1 MIAIENVNTFVT
13 GVFPDTVADNSTG
26 ASTADGFEFIA
37 EYINNSIIGPQQAM
51 MDYAGLTPDGVTESA
66 SASQMIEAI
75 QKGNAVGPG
84 WVGRRDIF
92 DSPAVN
98 GDRSLILS
106 EQGVLIAT
114 YPELDAATWIGGNT
128 AAQIAAAAAGGKY
141 YRSSDAGG
149 ATGDA
154 AGPWLQ
160 LPAGPSP
167 TTSKQYSQA
176 GGDFT
181 ITGTNWTTLVAN
193 AIPYQESTGLWRLKF
208 NIGGTIS
215 AGSNNIVVLTFSGV
229 NFFNIASF
237 DQAVTLYDE
246 QTFFRAADQFSQAHA
261 QGQTQTINI
270 EIASSVLLT
279 NYWGLSGDVA
289 LNSKPTWAD
298 DFEPVYAITF

>member
-1 MIAIENVNTFVT
+1 MIAIENVNAFVT

-84 WVGRRDIF
+84 WVHRRDIF

-128 AAQIAAAAAGGKY
+128 AAQVAAAAAGGKY

-149 ATGDA
+149 AVGDA
-154 AGPWLQ
+154 AGPYIQ
-160 LPAGPSP
+160 LPAQPEP
-167 TTSKQYSQA
+167 TFLKQYTGIA
-176 GGDFT
+176 AADFT
-181 ITGTNWTTLVAN
+181 
-193 AIPYQESTGLWRLKF
+193 
-208 NIGGTIS
+208 
-215 AGSNNIVVLTFSGV
+215 V
-229 NFFNIASF
+229 N
-237 DQAVTLYDE
+237 L
-246 QTFFRAADQFSQAHA
+246 
-261 QGQTQTINI
+261 
-270 EIASSVLLT
+270 
-279 NYWGLSGDVA
+279 
-289 LNSKPTWAD
+289 
-298 DFEPVYAITF
+298 

>member
-1 MIAIENVNTFVT
+1 MIAIENVNAFVT

-37 EYINNSIIGPQQAM
+37 EYINNSIIGNQQDW
-51 MDYAGLTPDGVTESA
+51 MDYAGLTPDGVTEA
-66 SASQMIEAI
+66 AGVSQIREAI

-84 WVGRRDIF
+84 WVHRRDIF

-98 GDRSLILS
+98 GDRSLILA

-128 AAQIAAAAAGGKY
+128 AAQIAAVAAGKKY

-149 ATGDA
+149 AVGDA

-167 TTSKQYSQA
+167 TTLETYDGA

-181 ITGTNWTTLVAN
+181 VTGTSTWVNTRAKF
-193 AIPYQESTGLWRLKF
+193 IPYETSDGTWRLRF
-208 NIGGTIS
+208 NIRGTKAVSLSTI
-215 AGSNNIVVLTFSGV
+215 LTIPGV
-229 NFFNIASF
+229 AFVAV
-237 DQAVTLYDE
+237 DQACPAEISTN
-246 QTFFRAADQFSQAHA
+246 AAHINSVVDASADTITIDSPGNFTQAA
-261 QGQTQTINI
+261 
-270 EIASSVLLT
+270 VF
-279 NYWGLSGDVA
+279 GDVELA
-289 LNSKPTWAD
+289 SKPTWAD